1 MKLHTR
7 LLAYTLTCI
16 FSLAAAGCGQV
27 TYVLQQYDGPVRA
40 RDQVSVLRI
49 QPDDPTQL
57 VSLDEEQLGA
67 QTLDSDVRLHIEM
80 LPGKHTLSVKNPNAQ
95 IMQTQKVA
103 FVAQPG
109 RVYRVLLANR
119 AWHAASASPNPQ
131 GTWSPLVYEVDP
143 DSGRPLQEVSLP
155 PGKS

>member
-1 MKLHTR
+1 MR
-7 LLAYTLTCI
+7 LFAYTLACI
-16 FSLAAAGCGQV
+16 FALAPTGCGQV

-40 RDQVSVLRI
+40 QDQVSILRV

-67 QTLDSDVRLHIEM
+67 QNLDSDVRLHIEI
-80 LPGKHTLSVKNPNAQ
+80 LPGKHTLSVKNPNVQ
-95 IMQTQKVA
+95 IKQTQKVA

-119 AWHAASASPNPQ
+119 AWHATSASPSSQ
-131 GTWSPLVYEVDP
+131 GSWSPLVYEVDR
-143 DSGRPLQEVSLP
+143 DTGRALQEVSLP

>member
-1 MKLHTR
+1 MKLPMR
-7 LLAYTLTCI
+7 LFAYTLTCI
-16 FSLAAAGCGQV
+16 LALAAAGCGQV

-49 QPDDPTQL
+49 QSDDPTQL

-67 QTLDSDVRLHIEM
+67 QALDSDVRLHIEM
-80 LPGKHTLSVKNPNAQ
+80 LPGKHTLSVKNPNVQ

-109 RVYRVLLANR
+109 RVYRVLLSNR
-119 AWHAASASPNPQ
+119 AWHTNTARPSPQ

-143 DSGRPLQEVSLP
+143 DTGRPLQEVSLP
-155 PGKS
+155 PSKS